1 MSSPPRDG
9 AAALPTPPAWPKLA
23 SQPGPDLMICRA
35 RFDDLRN
42 PRTGEALR
50 RLVLES
56 RDWVN
61 VVALT
66 RARELV
72 VVRQYRFGIGAVTTE
87 IPGGVLDR
95 GEDSRQAAERELRE
109 ETGYS
114 AARWTY
120 LGAVEANPAFLTNL
134 CHHWLAEDAELTA
147 EIEPDPGEDLRV
159 GLLTLDQA
167 ADALRRGEIRHSLV
181 VAALARVLDL
191 RANA

>member
-1 MSSPPRDG
+1 MV
-9 AAALPTPPAWPKLA
+9 
-23 SQPGPDLMICRA
+23 CRA
-35 RFDDLRN
+35 RFDVLRN
-42 PRTGEALR
+42 PRTGAELR
-50 RLVLES
+50 RVVLES

-95 GEDSRQAAERELRE
+95 GEDARAAAERELRE
-109 ETGYS
+109 ETGYA

-134 CHHWLAEDAELTA
+134 
-147 EIEPDPGEDLRV
+147 
-159 GLLTLDQA
+159 
-167 ADALRRGEIRHSLV
+167 
-181 VAALARVLDL
+181 
-191 RANA
+191 